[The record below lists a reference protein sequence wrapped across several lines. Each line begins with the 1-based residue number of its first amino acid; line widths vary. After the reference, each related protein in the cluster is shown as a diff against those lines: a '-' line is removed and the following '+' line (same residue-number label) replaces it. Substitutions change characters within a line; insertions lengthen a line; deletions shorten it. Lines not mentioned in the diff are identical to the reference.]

1 MILMNIFD
9 EFIIGNTDVIEW
21 GFDNSHFNQRLLDNG
36 ISRKFIEDTVK
47 NQEPLRW
54 ENESGSKY
62 AVFFNAPS
70 TKDYKEIKVIFGCEG
85 NKINLVSVIPISK
98 KFKPKKYD
106 DFDKKRNKA
115 YLKRD
120 GRK

>member
-1 MILMNIFD
+1 MNIFD

-70 TKDYKEIKVIFGCEG
+70 TKDYKEIKVIT
-85 NKINLVSVIPISK
+85 INCGILLQAANMALSIDNI
-98 KFKPKKYD
+98 
-106 DFDKKRNKA
+106 
-115 YLKRD
+115 
-120 GRK
+120 

>member
-1 MILMNIFD
+1 MNIFD
-9 EFIIGNTDVIEW
+9 EFIIGNTDDIEW

-98 KFKPKKYD
+98 KFKSKKYD